1 MQCTKWP
8 QNTIFVSDKGYSQVQ
23 FDHGL
28 SNGGYISI
36 KWLFLVLKVLVLDD
50 FVTKG
55 VPSQFLE
62 GGGYIGA
69 LLPPRSDVQS
79 LG

>member
-1 MQCTKWP
+1 MVD
-8 QNTIFVSDKGYSQVQ
+8 I
-23 FDHGL
+23 L
-28 SNGGYISI
+28 SI
-36 KWLFLVLKVLVLDD
+36 KWLFLVLIVLVLED